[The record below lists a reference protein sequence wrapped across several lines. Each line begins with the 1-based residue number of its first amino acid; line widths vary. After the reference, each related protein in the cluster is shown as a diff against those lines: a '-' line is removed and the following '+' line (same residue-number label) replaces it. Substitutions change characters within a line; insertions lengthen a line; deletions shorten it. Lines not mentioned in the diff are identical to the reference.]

1 MLVTMLAAVVLMAD
15 TPAAAE
21 ATSQPAAPAA
31 PPVSARKKLTRE
43 GMICRNE
50 PVLGSKMP
58 KRVCMT
64 ASEAAERQK
73 ADRELTERI
82 QASTRAATGN

>member
-1 MLVTMLAAVVLMAD
+1 MLVSMLAAVVLMAD
-15 TPAAAE
+15 TPAAA
-21 ATSQPAAPAA
+21 PADPPAA

-82 QASTRAATGN
+82 QSSTRAATGN